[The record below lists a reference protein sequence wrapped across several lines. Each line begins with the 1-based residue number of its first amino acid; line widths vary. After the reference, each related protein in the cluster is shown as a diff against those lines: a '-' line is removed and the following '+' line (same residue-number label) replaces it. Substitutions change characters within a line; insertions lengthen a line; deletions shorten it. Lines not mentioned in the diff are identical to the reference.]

1 MRDREAAKGPNEVTT
16 GGPFM
21 VHAIFLSLAAMSAA
35 IAGLVLAATSH
46 DGAWQALGILILML
60 AWGVMV
66 GYHGRRAE
74 RIERTRVG
82 LPGSDPPRPSILTR
96 EWTMLQSLAVSILFV
111 LLGLLGLL
119 MAANANDSST
129 QYMGIGLILLS
140 WFFIVGFHARRA
152 EAEERARHGST
163 H

>member
-1 MRDREAAKGPNEVTT
+1 
-16 GGPFM
+16 M
-21 VHAIFLSLAAMSAA
+21 VNAIFLSLAATIAA
-35 IAGLVLAATSH
+35 IAGLVLAATSQ
-46 DGAWQALGILILML
+46 DGAWQTLGLLILML

-74 RIERTRVG
+74 RIERAHQR
-82 LPGSDPPRPSILTR
+82 LPESDHPRPSILTR

-119 MAANANDSST
+119 MAAGASDSST
-129 QYMGIGLILLS
+129 QFMGFGLLLLS